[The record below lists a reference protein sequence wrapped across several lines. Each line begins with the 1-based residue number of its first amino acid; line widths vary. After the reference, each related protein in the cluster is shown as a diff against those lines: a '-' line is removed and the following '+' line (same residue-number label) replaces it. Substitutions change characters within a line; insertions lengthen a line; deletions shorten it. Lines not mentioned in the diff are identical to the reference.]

1 MLDPITPHAR
11 WNRPKRGRLRF
22 VFSDVSSHQSN
33 ICRILF
39 LIMFLGKGV
48 GVTVVA
54 GVTLGKSLNSYERG
68 SDYVGSKP
76 TVKGE
81 LACKALPT
89 FASRLRTNTTRRV
102 MKYKRFSINVFER
115 EPGKWRARITPT
127 LSRRFGPRSQLAN
140 SVNYSLAV
148 EAMTKAMEMIDAV
161 SPLVIPASQKD
172 IGDA

>member
-1 MLDPITPHAR
+1 M
-11 WNRPKRGRLRF
+11 N
-22 VFSDVSSHQSN
+22 
-33 ICRILF
+33 
-39 LIMFLGKGV
+39 
-48 GVTVVA
+48 
-54 GVTLGKSLNSYERG
+54 
-68 SDYVGSKP
+68 
-76 TVKGE
+76 
-81 LACKALPT
+81 
-89 FASRLRTNTTRRV
+89 
-102 MKYKRFSINVFER
+102 KRFSINVFER